1 MSGLVRRAGR
11 AVLEG
16 GSTVVWTVS
25 EGRRGRR
32 WREVRTD
39 GGGAVLSSL
48 LLETDPAGRFL
59 HAEHSTATGLL
70 TLHPEGDGTLHGNV
84 VTGDG
89 VRHITGLRWSAD
101 SALLV
106 DVSPIALAAVVHAVR
121 GRVIVGV
128 STSLAVARVTLGL
141 AIALETVDVERVAV
155 DRWRVDDRDVLVD
168 PDALPV
174 FAEASTWPLELESG
188 R

>member
-1 MSGLVRRAGR
+1 MSSLVRRAGR
-11 AVLEG
+11 AVLED

-39 GGGAVLSSL
+39 GGGDVLSSL

-59 HAEHSTATGLL
+59 HSEVSSAAGLL
-70 TLHPEGDGTLHGNV
+70 TLHPEGDGTIHGNV
-84 VTGDG
+84 VTSDG
-89 VRHITGLRWSAD
+89 VRHVTGLRWSPG

-106 DVSPIALAAVVHAVR
+106 DGSPIALTAAVLAPNDRTVVGQSTRLDVVR
-121 GRVIVGV
+121 V
-128 STSLAVARVTLGL
+128 SLGL
-141 AIALETVDVERVAV
+141 DVAIETVEMEQVGADL
-155 DRWRVDDRDVLVD
+155 WRVDGREIRVD
-168 PDALPV
+168 PDNLPV
-174 FAEASTWPLELESG
+174 FADARTWPLELQSG

>member
-11 AVLEG
+11 AILED

-25 EGRRGRR
+25 EGHRGRR

-59 HAEHSTATGLL
+59 HAELSSATGLL
-70 TLHPEGDGTLHGNV
+70 TLHPDSDGSLHGNV

-106 DVSPIALAAVVHAVR
+106 DGSAIALAAVVAALR
-121 GRVIVGV
+121 ERDSGV
-128 STSLAVARVTLGL
+128 SASLAVAHVTLGL
-141 AIALETVDVERVAV
+141 DVAIDRVGVERLAHDRWLVKGGEVDV
-155 DRWRVDDRDVLVD
+155 D
-168 PDALPV
+168 PEGLPV
-174 FAEASTWPLELESG
+174 LTNARSWPLELESG

>member
-11 AVLEG
+11 AALED

-39 GGGAVLSSL
+39 GEGAVLSSL

-59 HAEHSTATGLL
+59 HAELSTGAGLL

-89 VRHITGLRWSAD
+89 VRHVTGLRWSAD

-106 DVSPIALAAVVHAVR
+106 DGSAIAVAAVVTALRVR
-121 GRVIVGV
+121 DAGV
-128 STSLAVARVTLGL
+128 SASLSVAHVTLGL
-141 AIALETVDVERVAV
+141 DVAIDSVGVERLAHDRWLVKGREVGVDVEG
-155 DRWRVDDRDVLVD
+155 
-168 PDALPV
+168 LPV
-174 FAEASTWPLELESG
+174 HTDARTWPLELEPG